1 MKRARFFVLLF
12 WLPVGL
18 FLLANF
24 VVWTEWVEDLRTTKY
39 AGGDLARMG
48 YLSDVKM
55 PRPYR
60 NDLAVRHL
68 ELFEY
73 KEGQIDVLTL
83 GDSFSNTAGLGENVY
98 YQDHLATRKN
108 FRVLNIRPKDG
119 PELQPQTVLIKLYNS
134 GELDRLKPRYVLL
147 ESVERYAIQRL
158 GKELDFRLTA
168 TPDELKRYANEK
180 VEIGPYQPRPFD
192 FITTANTKY
201 LYNNLLYHFTDHN
214 SDKSVYIARLRQNFF
229 SVPKGNLLVYL
240 GEDTSSIKAATPEAM
255 TRLNDN
261 LNTLAKMLADKGM
274 TLIFM
279 PVVDKYNLYRDYL
292 VDDGNMTRSHFFE
305 ELRPLDKR
313 YIFIDTKALLA
324 DELAKGEKD
333 VFFADDTHW
342 SGKAG
347 SAIFS
352 RFALP

>member
-24 VVWTEWVEDLRTTKY
+24 VVWTVWVEDIRTTKY

-48 YLSDVKM
+48 YLSGVKK
-55 PRPYR
+55 PRSYS
-60 NDLAVRHL
+60 NNLMVRHL
-68 ELFEY
+68 ELHEY
-73 KEGQIDVLTL
+73 KGEKIDVLTL

-98 YQDHLATRKN
+98 YQDHLATRQN

-119 PELQPQTVLIKLYNS
+119 SDVEPQTVLIKLYNS

-147 ESVERYAIQRL
+147 ESVERYAIQRF
-158 GKELDFRLTA
+158 GKELDFSLTA

-214 SDKSVYIARLRQNFF
+214 SDKSVYIARLQQNLFN
-229 SVPKGNLLVYL
+229 VPKGNLLIYL
-240 GEDTSSIKAATPEAM
+240 GEDTRSIKTATMEAV

-261 LNTLAKMLADKGM
+261 LNTLAQMLANKGM

-279 PVVDKYNLYRDYL
+279 PAVDKYNLYSDYL
-292 VDDGNMTRSHFFE
+292 VDNTLPRSRFFE
-305 ELRPLDKR
+305 TLRPLKKN
-313 YIFIDTKALLA
+313 YLFIDTKALLA

-333 VFFADDTHW
+333 IFFADDTHW

-352 RFALP
+352 RITLP